1 MNFEHN
7 LFISYT
13 HIDNQPLTDGEKGW
27 ITRFHLTLKALLSMR
42 LGRDAT
48 IWRDEK
54 LCGNDVFSDE
64 IVARF
69 KQSAVLVSIV
79 SSRYLNSE
87 WCTRE
92 AREFCQSALQ
102 TGGLVV
108 GNKSRVF
115 KIIKTPVD
123 TQESL
128 PAPMKELLGYDFF
141 TIKDGVPLEFDP
153 AYGQEYAQ
161 LYNQNVAKLARE
173 FLDGELKRLGYPVL
187 PDRQL
192 PADEAEY
199 VAAVESMLAR
209 CALSIHLV
217 GESYGAVPDGPTAKS
232 TGMLQNELAVEIGS
246 GIRCCR
252 GKHAGT
258 LRALDSS
265 RR

>member
-1 MNFEHN
+1 MNFEQN

-48 IWRDEK
+48 IWRNEK
-54 LCGNDVFSDE
+54 LQGNDVFSDE

-161 LYNQNVAKLARE
+161 LYNQNVAKLAWE
-173 FLDGELKRLGYPVL
+173 VAQLLKTLDLDGGTS
-187 PDRQL
+187 DRNGKDAGSEPQAPSK
-192 PADEAEY
+192 PAVYLAECSY
-199 VAAVESMLAR
+199 DRKQAR
-209 CALSIHLV
+209 
-217 GESYGAVPDGPTAKS
+217 E
-232 TGMLQNELAVEIGS
+232 
-246 GIRCCR
+246 
-252 GKHAGT
+252 
-258 LRALDSS
+258 
-265 RR
+265 